1 MTTIAA
7 NAGPEKTTK
16 WLLVGGVALA
26 LITGVLVF
34 LAVANVGGSKSS
46 SDATSGATGQVL
58 VARDNIG
65 AGTRLNADMFR
76 VATFSES
83 DLVPGAIVDP
93 ASIVGQTATTD
104 IQRGQQLSSVHLA
117 AATDDKRA
125 DQLAFKIPAGQRA
138 VAVKVDAS
146 TAIGGL
152 LVPGDRVDVL
162 VTIKDKDQ
170 STNLDILRVQTVLQ
184 DVLVV
189 AREQT
194 EVQRVV
200 ALGTPA
206 AGSTTDNGNTPD
218 SQAFQQRP
226 EDIKPDSSVATVSL
240 ALSPD
245 DVQRLVLAEAMGS
258 ITLSMRPYGEN
269 DAAPLNDVS
278 APRSAQ

>member
-1 MTTIAA
+1 MTTITA

-16 WLLVGGVALA
+16 WLLIGGLALA
-26 LITGVLVF
+26 VITGVLVF
-34 LAVANVGGSKSS
+34 LAVANLGSS
-46 SDATSGATGQVL
+46 SNSTDVTSGATGQVL
-58 VARDNIG
+58 VAKDNIG

-76 VATFSES
+76 VATFSEN
-83 DLVPGAIVDP
+83 DLVPGAITDP

-117 AATDDKRA
+117 SATDDKRA

-152 LVPGDRVDVL
+152 VVPGDRVDVL
-162 VTIKDKDQ
+162 VTVREHDQ
-170 STNLDILRVQTVLQ
+170 ATNQDTLRVQTVLQ

-194 EVQRVV
+194 DVQRVV

-206 AGSTTDNGNTPD
+206 AGSSDNGNTPD
-218 SQAFQQRP
+218 DQAFQQRP
-226 EDIKPDSSVATVSL
+226 DDIKPDAGLTTVSL
-240 ALSPD
+240 SLSPD
-245 DVQRLVLAEAMGS
+245 DVQQLVLAEAMGT
-258 ITLSMRPYGEN
+258 ITLSMRPYGES
-269 DAAPLNDVS
+269 DVAPLTDVS